1 MLTPTT
7 DFSIFDWQELVS
19 YAPVSDELVE
29 NVRALRRPLTQ
40 SGMRNVERFV
50 ELYPSD
56 TVFHLDGTNLAPK
69 VLMAGDTITDVGS
82 LTYQVLFYER
92 QTLNNTVVVVCRHS
106 E

>member
-7 DFSIFDWQELVS
+7 DFSIFDWQELIS
-19 YAPVSDELVE
+19 YAPISDVVVE

-40 SGMRNVERFV
+40 SAMRNVERYV
-50 ELYPSD
+50 ELFPSD
-56 TVFHLDGTNLAPK
+56 TIFHLDGTSLATK
-69 VLMAGDTITDVGS
+69 ILVAGDAIIDASSV
-82 LTYQVLFYER
+82 TYQVLFCEQ